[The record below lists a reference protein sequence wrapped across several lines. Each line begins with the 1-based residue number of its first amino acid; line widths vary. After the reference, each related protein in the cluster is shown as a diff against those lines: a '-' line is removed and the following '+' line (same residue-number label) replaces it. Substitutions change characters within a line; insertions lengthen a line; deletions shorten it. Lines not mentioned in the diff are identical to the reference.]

1 MSMKD
6 LNVVVKELIEKEIE
20 SVMNNVKEELKGL
33 VSIIDRKIEELRQY
47 LKTTSERGP

>member
-33 VSIIDRKIEELRQY
+33 VSIIDRKMRSY
-47 LKTTSERGP
+47 GNT